1 MESKRGS
8 IGSRVKHWQISLAII
23 AALSA
28 SIALAEDFK
37 TIKGKEYKNVTV
49 SRVEAD
55 GIVVRDKTGIS
66 KVYFSELPNDL
77 QERFRSKP
85 AQAATAAAQ
94 PKPEQMAR
102 ANAEAR
108 RADEEHRELHAATTA
123 PDLGFL
129 FPTAVVITIIVGVII
144 ASVTAV
150 RAKRRR
156 ELQTRLF
163 NEAGDFTAT
172 IAQNRA
178 LPVAP
183 TDIMLKPGESAFIQV
198 HQLYMRHAQSENTA
212 QSTAGSELPKAFISA
227 GQVVGR

>member
-1 MESKRGS
+1 
-8 IGSRVKHWQISLAII
+8 
-23 AALSA
+23 
-28 SIALAEDFK
+28 
-37 TIKGKEYKNVTV
+37 
-49 SRVEAD
+49 
-55 GIVVRDKTGIS
+55 
-66 KVYFSELPNDL
+66 
-77 QERFRSKP
+77 
-85 AQAATAAAQ
+85 
-94 PKPEQMAR
+94 MAR